1 MIVRI
6 LDEEKANRCDE
17 LLKKLIHDEKQYNP
31 LINENFIVKDYFK
44 NVIKDKKNFLLGYE
58 INEKIVGY
66 TYFKFINNDEGT
78 GYLIDGLFVEEEY
91 RNKGIAKTL
100 ISEGFKRIN
109 KNEIDFIDINVMSK
123 NSIAFNLYKSFGFE
137 ILGYKMR
144 KNNI

>member
-44 NVIKDKKNFLLGYE
+44 NVIKDEKNFLLGYE

-66 TYFKFINNDEGT
+66 TYFKFVNNDEGT

-91 RNKGIAKTL
+91 RNNGIAKTL

-123 NSIAFNLYKSFGFE
+123 NNIAFNLYKSFGFE

>member
-44 NVIKDKKNFLLGYE
+44 NVIKDEKNFLLGYE

-123 NSIAFNLYKSFGFE
+123 NNIAFNLYKSFGFE

>member
-44 NVIKDKKNFLLGYE
+44 NVIKDEKNFLLGYE

>member
-91 RNKGIAKTL
+91 RNNGIAKTL

-123 NSIAFNLYKSFGFE
+123 NNIAFNLYKSFGFE